1 MIPTVLVWRSELL
14 PPSETFILAQARALR
29 RYRPVIGGLRYIHSG
44 LDLNSEE
51 RVILASG
58 DTRRDKVRQRLYL
71 EIGFA
76 PDFQER
82 IGKHRPTLIHAHFAV
97 DAAAAL
103 PIQKRLGIP
112 LVVTLHGYDVTS
124 SDVALWRTAPG
135 KVFLRRREELFERA
149 QLFICVSEHIRAAAV
164 ARGFPEAKLRVLPI
178 GVDLDLFK
186 PAPERSRDPVVLFV
200 GRLVEKKGC
209 CYLLRAMRIVNQ
221 RHPTA
226 RLLIVGDGP
235 LFNPLSDEA
244 RGTMTSCIFL
254 GTQPQSVIRDLMQR
268 ASVLAAPSVVARTGD
283 TEGLPIVLCEAQAA
297 GLPIAGFE
305 GPGVNE
311 AVVHGETALLA
322 PDGDDSALANCI
334 SAILDDADLA
344 ARMGEAGRKRVLERY
359 SLARQTAQLEQVY
372 DEALQ

>member
-14 PPSETFILAQARALR
+14 PPSETFIPAQTRALR
-29 RYRPVIGGLRYIHSG
+29 RYRPVYAGLRRIHSG
-44 LDLNSEE
+44 LDLDSEE
-51 RVILASG
+51 SVILTPG
-58 DTRRDKVRQRLYL
+58 DTRRGKVRQRLYL

-76 PDFQER
+76 PDFQR
-82 IGKHRPTLIHAHFAV
+82 KVGRHRPALIHAHFAV

-124 SDVALWRTAPG
+124 SEDALRRTAAG
-135 KVFLRRREELFERA
+135 RVYLRRREELFERA
-149 QLFICVSEHIRAAAV
+149 QFFICVSEHIRAAAV

-178 GVDLDLFK
+178 GVDLDLFM
-186 PAPERSRDPVVLFV
+186 PAPERSRETVVLFA

-209 CYLLRAMRIVNQ
+209 KHLLRAMHIVSQ
-221 RHPTA
+221 RHPA
-226 RLLIVGDGP
+226 AKLLIVGDGP

-244 RGTMTSCIFL
+244 RGMMTNCIFL

-283 TEGLPIVLCEAQAA
+283 AEGLPIVLCEAQAA

-305 GPGVNE
+305 GPGVTE
-311 AVVHGETALLA
+311 AVVNGETALLA
-322 PDGDDSALANCI
+322 PAGDESALAGCI
-334 SAILDDADLA
+334 ATILDDADLA
-344 ARMGEAGRKRVLERY
+344 ARMGEAGRRRALEHY
-359 SLARQTAQLEQVY
+359 SLSRQTARLEQVY